1 MIPVIFIYRVH
12 DSGEPQRRHA
22 VLPALP
28 MVGDLVIPPH
38 EPNRAPRNVR
48 AREWDVSQGNGSAPI
63 IHIVLD
69 D

>member
-1 MIPVIFIYRVH
+1 MIPVIFIYRMP
-12 DSGEPQRRHA
+12 DEAEPRRRHA

-28 MVGDLVIPPH
+28 AVGDLVIPPH

-48 AREWDVSQGNGSAPI
+48 AREWDASQGNSSAPV